1 MAGWNRSAAIKGNQV
16 PVSFRFASL
25 AAAAVFFAGVPALAQ
40 ETAISAAAKGP
51 KEVKGATADRV
62 QLVDTCGGHKFES
75 LVEIDPA
82 THRMTRIKLCAKP
95 GASDGDWVKTLK
107 SAIVQ
112 IEQRNMPPQA
122 RDKVIAE
129 LEAEVARFAK
139 PITGGPIYGSTA
151 APLTLGKGMFA
162 DKGKE
167 PEVPF
172 ETSKLPPIVPL
183 KAKVGAAGKAGGP
196 VVPPVK
202 PIRASIRCLERG
214 ETGKGGTCDFF
225 DKNSVL
231 MITAIGGLEKGG
243 TVRFLRR
250 GEERGDVDLGATA
263 TGQARRVP
271 LPSDICRGLS
281 YSKVE
286 VLILALGETRV
297 GARFGPYGLRC

>member
-1 MAGWNRSAAIKGNQV
+1 M

-25 AAAAVFFAGVPALAQ
+25 AAAALILADGSAVAQ

-51 KEVKGATADRV
+51 REVKGATADRV
-62 QLVDTCGGHKFES
+62 NLVDTCGGHKFES

-82 THRMTRIKLCAKP
+82 THRATRIKLCAKP
-95 GASDGDWVKTLK
+95 GSSDGDWVRTLK
-107 SAIVQ
+107 SAIAQ
-112 IEQRNMPPQA
+112 LEQRNMPPLA
-122 RDKVIAE
+122 RTKVIAE
-129 LEAEVARFAK
+129 LEAEIARFAK
-139 PITGGPIYGSTA
+139 PVASGPIYGSS
-151 APLTLGKGMFA
+151 APALTLGKGMFA
-162 DKGKE
+162 DKAME

-183 KAKVGAAGKAGGP
+183 KARSGKPGAAGGP
-196 VVPPVK
+196 IVPPVK
-202 PIRASIRCLERG
+202 PIRATIRCLERG
-214 ETGKGGTCDFF
+214 ERGAGGTCDFF

-243 TVRFLRR
+243 TIRFLRK
-250 GEERGDVDLGATA
+250 GEEHGEVSLAATP

-271 LPSDICRGLS
+271 LPADICRGLS